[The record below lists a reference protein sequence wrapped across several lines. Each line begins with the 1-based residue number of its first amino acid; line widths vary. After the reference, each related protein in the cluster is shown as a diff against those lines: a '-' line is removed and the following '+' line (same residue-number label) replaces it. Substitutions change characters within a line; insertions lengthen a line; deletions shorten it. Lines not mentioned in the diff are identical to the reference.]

1 MEGNIEKIKEYLSFD
16 SLKITEYN
24 KLIEND
30 RGKIIATSNYQNSVV
45 INKPPKTSY
54 LLEGYVE
61 DMEVKFYFQINTT
74 LEEFVDELFIET
86 DVYGSS
92 NNLEQFANKTEY
104 LVFIPNDISVSE
116 KFYYTSPNWD
126 YSVLI
131 CNDKQLKEIIQTELT
146 NDDFSM
152 LRDLVKMYGLDE
164 YENGFLDREKLN
176 AIKNEEADNEFNK
189 IWDTD
194 STLFMKTYYNE
205 DYEILL
211 EKYGEKMNLSK
222 IKDLYRAKFL
232 KDHALYYF
240 FENIADSNLFFNGEF
255 YSKVINWKNWVD
267 ENLQSACEHVFG
279 SIPKRT
285 DGNRRYLVEV
295 DLV

>member
-24 KLIEND
+24 KLSEND
-30 RGKIIATSNYQNSVV
+30 RGKIIAVSKYQNSMV

-86 DVYGSS
+86 NGYGSS
-92 NNLEQFANKTEY
+92 NNLEPFANKTDY

-116 KFYYTSPNWD
+116 KIYYTSPKWD
-126 YSVLI
+126 SRFLI
-131 CNDKQLKEIIQTELT
+131 CNDKQLKELIQMELT
-146 NDDFSM
+146 NDEFSM
-152 LRDLVKMYGLDE
+152 LRDLVKRYGLDE

-176 AIKNEEADNEFNK
+176 AIKKEEADNEFNK

-211 EKYGEKMNLSK
+211 EKYGEKINLSK

-232 KDHALYYF
+232 KDHTLDYF

-267 ENLQSACEHVFG
+267 ENLQSACEYVFG

-295 DLV
+295 DLG